1 MRKLL
6 LLAMYLSV
14 MLPSVHAARMV
25 QSFNDGW
32 YYTAYNDSQLHN
44 VLCSDS
50 DWQQVHLPHTWNADA
65 YSTRN
70 YRRGSSW
77 YKKEF
82 RPDAAQIVGK
92 QLYLKFDAVNSLAD
106 VYLNGELLTTHKGG
120 YSAFIVDVTDKIKPD
135 AVNKL
140 MVHVNNQN
148 DKIPPLS
155 GDFTI
160 FGGIY
165 RNVWLISAQKQH
177 ISLTDYASPGVY
189 VDLPSVNENR
199 ADISVRGTLVNHD
212 TQRTALKLAVEVL
225 DADGKSVAQSLQ
237 NVKVDGR
244 GEFAFKEQL
253 LLEHPQLWS
262 PDSPYLYKVKVSLK
276 DVHGKELKD
285 ETTAPLGIRWFS
297 VDTKEGF
304 KLNGKP
310 LKLMGACRHQDQTP
324 MGIALSDEMH
334 RRDMQL
340 LKDMGANFVRLAH
353 YPQDDAV
360 LRACDE
366 LGMLVWEEIPV
377 VDLIALGDE
386 FRENATDALREMIRQ
401 HYNHPSVIM
410 WGYMNEAVIQLQY
423 RVKKQ
428 QLNAFY
434 ENTLSLARHLE
445 ETLKTEDPYRLST
458 MAYHGHQIYNEIGLS
473 NVADIS
479 GWNLYQGWYEND
491 FSSFDR
497 FIDEEYR
504 KYPHRPLIISEF
516 GAGSDS
522 RLQSLE
528 PQIFDFS
535 MQWQQLFLEHYLPAI
550 MKRPFIIGAT
560 EWNFIDF
567 SSASRQEST
576 PHINNKGLMYNDRRP
591 KDVFY
596 YFQAFLRKDVPV
608 LHIAVED
615 WKHRT
620 VLSDGEVVEH
630 PVKVYSNL
638 DKAVLTVN
646 GKQLS
651 VKDMENCHALWQVP
665 LAAGRNI
672 LKVSGTY
679 QGKMVDENS
688 EVFVKMQ
695 PRYLTLTNSKQL
707 ELAVNVGSNCFFT
720 DDKSNLCWL
729 PDQAYTPGSWGY
741 VEGEIFRRSAERIG
755 TTAAIEDT
763 PNVPLLQTK
772 RKDIKAYR
780 FDLPNGEYE
789 VELLLAD
796 LNARSERVTYDLG
809 ATASFDDLDFQG
821 SIFNVSIN
829 NQPWLNRFSPAIEV
843 GGNRCISRKL
853 RIGVTDGKLSVDFEA
868 VKGTTFLNAIKIL
881 RVQ

>member
-1 MRKLL
+1 MRKIFLL
-6 LLAMYLSV
+6 IWCLSTMY
-14 MLPSVHAARMV
+14 PAIHAGRVV

-32 YYTAYNDSQLHN
+32 YYAAHDENRLQD
-44 VLCSDS
+44 VLRHGSG
-50 DWQQVHLPHTWNADA
+50 WEQVHLPHTWNMDA

-70 YRRGSSW
+70 YRRASSW

-82 RPDAAQIVGK
+82 RMQDAQIQDK

-106 VYLNGELLTTHKGG
+106 IYINGELLTTHKGG
-120 YSAFIVDVTDKIKPD
+120 YSAFVVDITDKIKPD
-135 AVNKL
+135 AMNIL
-140 MVHVNNQN
+140 MVRVDNRN

-165 RNVWLISAQKQH
+165 RNVWLISAEKQH
-177 ISLTDYASPGVY
+177 ISLTDYASSGVY
-189 VDLPSVNENR
+189 VDLPSVNEKK
-199 ADISVRGTLVNHD
+199 ADINVRGTLVNCD
-212 TQRTALKLAVEVL
+212 VVRAALKLNVEVQ
-225 DADGKSVAQSLQ
+225 DADGKTVAQSLR
-237 NVKVDGR
+237 NIWMDAEGT
-244 GEFAFKEQL
+244 FAFKEQL

-262 PDSPYLYKVKVSLK
+262 PDSPYLYRVKISLK
-276 DVHGKELKD
+276 DTYGNVLKD
-285 ETTAPLGIRWFS
+285 ETTVPLGVRWFS
-297 VDTKEGF
+297 VDAQEGF

-310 LKLMGACRHQDQTP
+310 MKLMGACRHQDQMP

-340 LKDMGANFVRLAH
+340 LKHMGVNFVRLAH

-386 FRENATDALREMIRQ
+386 FSKNATSALREMIRQ

-428 QLNAFY
+428 QLNGFY

-445 ETLKTEDPYRLST
+445 ETLKKEDPYRLST
-458 MAYHGHQIYNEIGLS
+458 MAYHGNQIYNQIGLS
-473 NVADIS
+473 NIADVS

-491 FSSFDR
+491 FTSFDR
-497 FIDEEYR
+497 FVDEEHR

-516 GAGSDS
+516 GAGSDP

-535 MQWQQLFLEHYLPAI
+535 MQWQQLFLEYYLPAI

-567 SSASRQEST
+567 SSASRQEAT

-596 YFQAFLRKDVPV
+596 YFQAFLRKDIPV

-620 VLSDGEVVEH
+620 LVSDGEAVEH

-638 DKAVLTVN
+638 DKVEMSVN
-646 GKQLS
+646 GKRLPAQG
-651 VKDMENCHALWQVP
+651 VNNCHASWQVP
-665 LAAGRNI
+665 LVAGRNT
-672 LKVSGTY
+672 LVVSGVY
-679 QGKMVDENS
+679 QGKKVERVSD
-688 EVFVKMQ
+688 VFIKMQ
-695 PRYLTLTNSKQL
+695 PRHIAAANLRQL

-720 DDKSNLCWL
+720 DDKSDLCWL

-741 VEGEIFRRSAERIG
+741 ISGEIFRRSPGRIG
-755 TTAAIEDT
+755 TTAEVKDT
-763 PNVPLLQTK
+763 RNVPLLQTK

-780 FDLPNGEYE
+780 FDLPDGEYE
-789 VELLLAD
+789 VELLFAD

-809 ATASFDDLDFQG
+809 AVAVLDNTDFRG
-821 SIFNVSIN
+821 SIFNISVN
-829 NQPWLNRFSPAIEV
+829 GLPWLKHFSPAIEV
-843 GGNRCISRKL
+843 GGNRCISKKL
-853 RIGVTDGKLSVDFEA
+853 RVAVTDGNLTVDFEA
-868 VKGTTFLNAIKIL
+868 VKGMTFLNAIKIF
-881 RVQ
+881 RMH

>member
-1 MRKLL
+1 MKKILL
-6 LLAMYLSV
+6 LILCLSTMY
-14 MLPSVHAARMV
+14 PAIHAGRVV

-32 YYTAYNDSQLHN
+32 YYAAHDDNRLQEVQRN
-44 VLCSDS
+44 EEG
-50 DWQQVHLPHTWNADA
+50 WEQVHLPHTWNKDA

-70 YRRGSSW
+70 YRRASSW

-82 RPDAAQIVGK
+82 RTEVSQMGDK

-120 YSAFIVDVTDKIKPD
+120 YSAFTIDITNKVRTD
-135 AVNKL
+135 ALNLL

-148 DKIPPLS
+148 DRIPPLS

-165 RNVWLISAQKQH
+165 RNVWLISTEKQH

-189 VDLPSVNENR
+189 VDLPSVSEER
-199 ADISVRGTLVNHD
+199 AEICVRGTLENRNVQHA
-212 TQRTALKLAVEVL
+212 ALKLNVEVV
-225 DADGKSVAQSLQ
+225 DAGGKTVAQSLRS
-237 NVKVDGR
+237 VRLDAEGT
-244 GEFAFKEQL
+244 FAFNERLQL
-253 LLEHPQLWS
+253 ENPRLWS
-262 PDSPYLYKVKVSLK
+262 PDSPYLYSVKVSLK
-276 DVHGKELKD
+276 DARGGVLKD
-285 ETTAPLGIRWFS
+285 KISIPLGVRWFS
-297 VDTKEGF
+297 VDAQDGF

-310 LKLMGACRHQDQTP
+310 MKLIGACRHQDQMP

-366 LGMLVWEEIPV
+366 LGILVWEEVPV

-386 FRENATDALREMIRQ
+386 FRNNATNALREMIRQ

-428 QLNAFY
+428 QLNGFY

-445 ETLKTEDPYRLST
+445 ETLKKEDPYRLST
-458 MAYHGHQIYNEIGLS
+458 MAYHGNQIYNKIGLS
-473 NVADIS
+473 NITDVS

-491 FSSFDR
+491 FKSFDR
-497 FIDEEYR
+497 FVDEEHR
-504 KYPHRPLIISEF
+504 KYPNRPLIISEF
-516 GAGSDS
+516 GAGSDP

-535 MQWQQLFLEHYLPAI
+535 MQWQQLYLEYYLPAI

-567 SSASRQEST
+567 SSASRQEAT

-591 KDVFY
+591 KDVYY
-596 YFQAFLRKDVPV
+596 YFQAFLRKDIPV
-608 LHIAVED
+608 LHIAVDD

-620 VLSDGEVVEH
+620 VVSDGEAVEH

-638 DKAVLTVN
+638 DKVELSAN
-646 GKQLS
+646 GKKLS
-651 VKDMENCHALWQVP
+651 VQDVMNSHARWQVP
-665 LAAGRNI
+665 LVDGRNT
-672 LKVSGTY
+672 LVVSGVY
-679 QGKMVDENS
+679 QGKKVEQTSD
-688 EVFVKMQ
+688 VYVKMQ
-695 PRYLTLTNSKQL
+695 PRHIATANARQL

-720 DDKSNLCWL
+720 DDKSSLCWL

-741 VEGEIFRRSAERIG
+741 IGGEIFRRSPGRIG
-755 TTAAIEDT
+755 TTAEVKDT
-763 PNVPLLQTK
+763 RNVPLLQTK
-772 RKDIKAYR
+772 RKDIKTYR
-780 FDLPNGEYE
+780 FDLPDGEYE
-789 VELLLAD
+789 VELLFAD
-796 LNARSERVTYDLG
+796 LNASSERVTYDLG
-809 ATASFDDLDFQG
+809 AATAFDNADFRG
-821 SIFNVSIN
+821 SVFNVSVN
-829 NQPWLNRFSPAIEV
+829 GEPWLNHFSPAIEV
-843 GGNRCISRKL
+843 GGNRCISKKL
-853 RIGVTDGKLSVDFEA
+853 RVAVAGGNLTVDFEA
-868 VKGTTFLNAIKIL
+868 VKGMTFLNGIKIF
-881 RVQ
+881 RIY